1 MFIFTFL
8 IVATKVM
15 KILFISDLDSYNGGY
30 YPLEKIQNPEN
41 LLILN
46 KIHYDFVQ
54 KALLEKLLDP
64 KIDNIQKV
72 LSLPKHSIAEPVNLH
87 KGGLMKDWNMEF

>member
-15 KILFISDLDSYNGGY
+15 KILFISDLDSYKGGY
-30 YPLEKIQNPEN
+30 YPLEKMHPEN

-46 KIHYDFVQ
+46 KIQHDFVQ
-54 KALLEKLLDP
+54 KSLLDELLDS
-64 KIDNIQKV
+64 KIGK
-72 LSLPKHSIAEPVNLH
+72 LKKMSSLPKPSVTEPVNLH